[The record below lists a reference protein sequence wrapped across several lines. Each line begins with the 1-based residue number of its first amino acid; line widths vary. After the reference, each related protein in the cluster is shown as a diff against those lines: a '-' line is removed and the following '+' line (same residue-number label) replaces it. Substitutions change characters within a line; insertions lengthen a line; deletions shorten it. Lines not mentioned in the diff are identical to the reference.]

1 MKIAVAMSGGVDSST
16 AASLLLEQGH
26 EVIGVYMRLVSGD
39 AGESLVAPDP
49 SKARLAAEHLG
60 VPLHVVEFSREL
72 EALVTYFCSEYDA
85 GRTPNPCCLCN
96 KWNKFGRLLRYA
108 QGLGAEC
115 LATGHYVRVEQEDG
129 RWLLRRGLD
138 PTKDQSYMLFGLAQH
153 QLEHARFPLGGFRK
167 QEVRQM
173 AKGRGLPMH
182 ESKESQDVCFVARND
197 HLSLLRERLG
207 DRLQPG
213 DILDTEGRVV
223 GQHGGCQCFTIGQ
236 RRRLGV
242 ALGSRRY
249 VVKVDRPANTITI
262 GLKEDLLR
270 AAMRVSQLNW
280 IAFEEPREPFEAAVQ
295 IRYSHRPAACR
306 VEPMADGSVTV
317 AFGEAQTG
325 VTPGQAAV
333 FYRDDVVLGGG
344 WIEAAG

>member
-26 EVIGVYMRLVSGD
+26 EVIGVYMRLVSEN
-39 AGESLVAPDP
+39 AGGSLVASDP

-60 VPLHVVEFSREL
+60 VPLHVCDFSREL
-72 EALVTYFCSEYDA
+72 EALVTYFCSQYDA

-96 KWNKFGRLLRYA
+96 KWNKFGRLLQRA
-108 QGLGAEC
+108 RSLGAEC
-115 LATGHYVRVEQEDG
+115 LATGHYVRVEQEGG

-153 QLEHARFPLGGFRK
+153 QLAHARFPLGGLRK
-167 QEVRQM
+167 QDVRHM
-173 AKGRGLPMH
+173 AKGRGLPVH
-182 ESKESQDVCFVARND
+182 ESRESQDVCFVARHD

-213 DILDTEGRVV
+213 DILDTEGQVV
-223 GQHGGCQCFTIGQ
+223 GQHGGCQCFTVGQ

-249 VVKVDRPANTITI
+249 VVRVDRPANTITI
-262 GLKEDLLR
+262 GDREDLLR

-280 IAFEEPREPFEAAVQ
+280 IAFEEPTEPFEATVQ
-295 IRYSHRPAACR
+295 IRYSHRPAVCR
-306 VEPMADGSVTV
+306 VEPMGDGGVSVV
-317 AFGEAQTG
+317 FGEPQAG

-344 WIEAAG
+344 WIESAD

>member
-16 AASLLLEQGH
+16 VASLLLEQGH
-26 EVIGVYMRLVSGD
+26 EVIGVYMRLVRDG
-39 AGESLVAPDP
+39 AGESLVASDP
-49 SKARLAAEHLG
+49 SKARLVAEHLG
-60 VPLHVVEFSREL
+60 VPLHVVDFSREL

-96 KWNKFGRLLRYA
+96 KWNKFGRLLRHA

-115 LATGHYVRVEQEDG
+115 LATGHYVRVEQADG
-129 RWLLRRGLD
+129 RWLLKRGLD

-153 QLEHARFPLGGFRK
+153 QLAHARFPLGSLRK
-167 QEVRQM
+167 QDVRAM
-173 AKGRGLPMH
+173 ARERGLPVH
-182 ESKESQDVCFVARND
+182 ESKESQDVCFVARHD

-223 GQHGGCQCFTIGQ
+223 GRHGGCQCFTIGQ

-249 VVKVDRPANTITI
+249 VVGVDRAANTVTI
-262 GLKEDLLR
+262 GLREDLLR
-270 AAMRVSQLNW
+270 SGMRVSQLNW
-280 IAFEEPREPFEAAVQ
+280 VAVEEPAEPFAAEVK
-295 IRYSHRPAACR
+295 IRYSHRPAACWLA
-306 VEPMADGSVTV
+306 PLADGSVRV
-317 AFGEAQTG
+317 AFDEPQAG

-344 WIEAAG
+344 WIEAAD